1 MLPCGLTTRIVL
13 AFSGLAV
20 ALMLVVG
27 AALSLVLY
35 ELHGTA
41 DRDNLSR
48 QVAALVVNL
57 ANNPPANWNAIV
69 RDAGSSITNDGGF
82 VLVQNRNGAILT
94 LAGSPSSVAMPSQ
107 LTGTLQTSDGRRYVY
122 VEPSADRT
130 PGRTFLFA
138 VPDRAGQ
145 QTAGD
150 LIRILPIV
158 LLVLILVGA
167 PVAYLLSRSLTGPM
181 RRLAQAAADLPGGTG
196 LGGPLPL
203 EGPTEV
209 RALTERFN
217 AMAYELGAT
226 RSQEA
231 QMLANLRHDLR
242 TPLTSIAGFAEAIA
256 DGTAAGD
263 RATSA
268 ARTIAEEAQRLERL
282 VGELEVVDRLRK
294 GAAGLRPEVL
304 DANELLREQAD
315 RFGARAASQGVAIEI
330 VSETPVDSE
339 GGATS
344 TDSAGSA
351 GGAGSAGSAGST
363 GSGAPASSA
372 GSTSSVRST
381 TEAGRLTFTGDRL
394 AVERILQNLVDNAFS
409 VLPAGGHIWLRASP
423 VHLEG
428 RPEGISLSV
437 TDDGPG
443 LPPGTTSRV
452 FERFYRA
459 DPSRAGGGSG
469 LGLAIVRELARAH
482 GGEAWAENV
491 APRGARITVFLP
503 VAPALQRDA
512 PAPRPSIL
520 PE

>member
-1 MLPCGLTTRIVL
+1 MLPRGLTARIVL
-13 AFSGLAV
+13 AFSGLAL

-35 ELHGTA
+35 ELHVTA

-69 RDAGSSITNDGGF
+69 RDAGSSIGNDGGF

-196 LGGPLPL
+196 LGAPLAL
-203 EGPTEV
+203 QGPTEV

-294 GAAGLRPEVL
+294 GPAGLRPEGL

-330 VSETPVDSE
+330 VSETPV
-339 GGATS
+339 GGDGVATS
-344 TDSAGSA
+344 TGSA
-351 GGAGSAGSAGST
+351 G
-363 GSGAPASSA
+363 AP
-372 GSTSSVRST
+372 TSSVGST
-381 TEAGRLTFTGDRL
+381 NEAGRLTFTGDRL

-409 VLPAGGHIWLRASP
+409 VLPAGGHIWLRAAP

-428 RPEGISLSV
+428 RPEGISLSI

-443 LPPGTTSRV
+443 FPPGTTSRV

-512 PAPRPSIL
+512 PAPHPGIL